1 MYKRIPLSI
10 KILLG
15 MALGLSWGLV
25 SKWQNFDS
33 TITLHYIK
41 PLGDIFTSLLKMIA
55 IPLVISSLIA
65 GIGGLKD
72 VSNISSMSKKTIG
85 LYLFTT
91 IVAIIIG
98 LTFAN
103 IMKPGEGIAT
113 HSKQLLLNSF
123 SDEMEITKAQA
134 HEAIDGGPLNTIVT
148 MFPENIMK
156 SFSEN
161 GSMIQVVLF
170 ILFFGI
176 CMIQVDAIY
185 SKQVLNFFE
194 GINVV
199 ILKMIDNIMLY
210 APFGIFGIV
219 AGVTVKL
226 PDFDIFFALLQYSLC
241 VVIGLFTIIIVVYPL
256 LIYYFT
262 KKNIFEF
269 YKIIRPV
276 QLLAFSTSSSS
287 ATLPLTMEVCS
298 EKLHIKKEVTSFV
311 LPLGSTVNM
320 DGTSLYQA
328 VATIFIAQV
337 FGIEMGVMAQLSI
350 VFLALISSIGAAGVP
365 GAGIILLAVVL
376 EANHIP
382 VEGIALI
389 LSVDRILDMFRTTI
403 NVTGDTVVAYI
414 VDYQINK

>member
-1 MYKRIPLSI
+1 MYKKIPLSI

-15 MALGLSWGLV
+15 MTLGLLWGLV
-25 SKWQNFDS
+25 SKWQSFDP
-33 TITLHYIK
+33 TITIHYVK

-55 IPLVISSLIA
+55 TPLVISSLIV

-91 IVAIIIG
+91 FIAIIIG
-98 LTFAN
+98 LTYAN

-113 HSKQLLLNSF
+113 ESKQLLLDSF
-123 SDEMEITKAQA
+123 SSEMVQANTQAQ
-134 HEAIDGGPLNTIVT
+134 EVIDGGPLKTIVK
-148 MFPENIMK
+148 MFPENVMK

-176 CMIQVDAIY
+176 CMIQVDRMH
-185 SKQVLNFFE
+185 SKPVLNFFE

-219 AGVTVKL
+219 AGVTVML
-226 PDFDIFFALLQYSLC
+226 PNFDIFFALMQYSLC
-241 VVIGLFTIIIVVYPL
+241 VILALFTMILVVYPA

-262 KKNIFEF
+262 KKNIIEL
-269 YKIIRPV
+269 YKSIRPV

-287 ATLPLTMEVCS
+287 ATLPLTMEVCA
-298 EKLHIKKEVTSFV
+298 EKIHLKKEVTSFV

-328 VATIFIAQV
+328 IATIFIAQV
-337 FGIEMGVMAQLSI
+337 FGIEMGVIAQLSI
-350 VFLALISSIGAAGVP
+350 IFLALISSIGAAGVP

-376 EANHIP
+376 EANNIP

-403 NVTGDTVVAYI
+403 NVTGDIVVAYI
-414 VDYQINK
+414 VDHQIKK